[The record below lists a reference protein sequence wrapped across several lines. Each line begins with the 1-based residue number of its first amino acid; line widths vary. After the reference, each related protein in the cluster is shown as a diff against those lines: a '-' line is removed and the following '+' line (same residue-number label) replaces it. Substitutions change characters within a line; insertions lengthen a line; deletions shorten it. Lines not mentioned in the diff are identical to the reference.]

1 MREQIRYK
9 YERSKKVKNVSI
21 IQYRQEKYRRIGIE
35 IYRKV
40 HKNKNT
46 DEQEKNE
53 KNEKNEKKRVN
64 IKDGQKEDNEEYRGK
79 TERQKKRMRNMLK
92 KNILKN

>member
-9 YERSKKVKNVSI
+9 YERLKKVKNVST

-40 HKNKNT
+40 DKNKNT

-53 KNEKNEKKRVN
+53 KK
-64 IKDGQKEDNEEYRGK
+64 
-79 TERQKKRMRNMLK
+79 
-92 KNILKN
+92 

>member
-9 YERSKKVKNVSI
+9 CERLRKMKNVST

-40 HKNKNT
+40 DKNKNT
-46 DEQEKNE
+46 DEQEKME
-53 KNEKNEKKRVN
+53 KMKK
-64 IKDGQKEDNEEYRGK
+64 KE
-79 TERQKKRMRNMLK
+79 
-92 KNILKN
+92 

>member
-9 YERSKKVKNVSI
+9 YERLKKVKNVST

-40 HKNKNT
+40 DKNKNT
-46 DEQEKNE
+46 DE
-53 KNEKNEKKRVN
+53 
-64 IKDGQKEDNEEYRGK
+64 
-79 TERQKKRMRNMLK
+79 
-92 KNILKN
+92 

>member
-9 YERSKKVKNVSI
+9 YERLKKMKQVST

-40 HKNKNT
+40 DKNKNT
-46 DEQEKNE
+46 DEKEKM
-53 KNEKNEKKRVN
+53 KKMKKRLN
-64 IKDGQKEDNEEYRGK
+64 MKGGKKE
-79 TERQKKRMRNMLK
+79 
-92 KNILKN
+92 